1 MHVQQNDGNRETLF
15 LSGAVLAVLFLSF
28 PPQAYALEVG
38 CFCTFVFISAM
49 LMLSLGVTLVS
60 KGLIA
65 ERFWKLSWKRIS
77 LITVMELIVLF
88 AILILIQKVYYVRL
102 LVYLPF
108 AFLLNFAMISSADA
122 LQQGLQTQ
130 RKRLT
135 LAAISALILPIVISV
150 VGSLTAYLSSYITFK
165 EMRV

>member
-1 MHVQQNDGNRETLF
+1 MRGQKDDGYRETLF
-15 LSGAVLAVLFLSF
+15 LSGGILAILSLAF

-38 CFCTFVFISAM
+38 CFCTFVFISTM

-60 KGLIA
+60 KNLITQ
-65 ERFWKLSWKRIS
+65 RFWKLSWKRIS

-88 AILILIQKVYYVRL
+88 AILLLIQRVFYVRL
-102 LVYLPF
+102 LVYLPV

-122 LQQGLQTQ
+122 IQQGLQTQ

-135 LAAISALILPIVISV
+135 LAAISALILPVMISV

>member
-1 MHVQQNDGNRETLF
+1 MRVQRNDGYRETLF
-15 LSGAVLAVLFLSF
+15 FSGSILAIWFLAF
-28 PPQAYALEVG
+28 PPQAYAIEVG
-38 CFCTFVFISAM
+38 CFCTFVFISSM

-60 KGLIA
+60 KRLISK
-65 ERFWKLSWKRIS
+65 RFWKLSWTRIS
-77 LITVMELIVLF
+77 LITVLELLVLF
-88 AILILIQKVYYVRL
+88 AILFLIQKVYYVRL

-122 LQQGLQTQ
+122 MQQGLQTQ

-135 LAAISALILPIVISV
+135 LAAVSALVLPIMISV
-150 VGSLTAYLSSYITFK
+150 AGSLTAYLSSYITFK